1 MEQNEQGWY
10 KIRLLFVWD
19 MLGMEGGARSEYG
32 APELSLQMLAVEIDL
47 EADVDL
53 DLGDEDELEIK
64 G

>member
-1 MEQNEQGWY
+1 
-10 KIRLLFVWD
+10 
-19 MLGMEGGARSEYG
+19 MLGIESSACSEFG
-32 APELSLQMLAVEIDL
+32 APELSLQMLAGEVDL